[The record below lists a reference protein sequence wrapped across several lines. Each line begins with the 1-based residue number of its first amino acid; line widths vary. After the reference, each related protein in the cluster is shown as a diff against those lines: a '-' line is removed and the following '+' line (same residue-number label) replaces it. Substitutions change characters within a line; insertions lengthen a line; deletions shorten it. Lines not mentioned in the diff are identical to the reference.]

1 MQQEEAADQSEDITE
16 QMIQS
21 MNEQN
26 KTKLQRTK
34 TQERKNFLLKQINQ
48 LENEI
53 DTVEEYVLN
62 SQTLNLELRKKEL
75 ENNTNEK
82 YLMELQKLE
91 KKRDESILKSKKW
104 MMYLVQNAKKAIDSE
119 TEKINEG
126 YQKNVV
132 FFTQLILTQLQEDY
146 LTLAQTGKID
156 LTSFSKSW
164 EETRIKKKEN
174 NSITDTID
182 PLNSNKKL
190 LGLQQLNKDDKGSN
204 NFELMQ
210 KELSKEELQNI
221 LEETTNIKTIDVK
234 IVKTTLYYGN
244 LVFKP
249 QEYVYLHTQTENDK
263 RFGALNQI
271 KKNKIEILF
280 PDKSKITILLSQLQT
295 GKFSI
300 SKAFEEQN

>member
-164 EETRIKKKEN
+164 EETRIKK
-174 NSITDTID
+174 I
-182 PLNSNKKL
+182 

>member
-1 MQQEEAADQSEDITE
+1 MQQEKVTDQSEDITE
-16 QMIQS
+16 QMIRS
-21 MNEQN
+21 MKEQN
-26 KTKLQRTK
+26 ETKPQRTK

-53 DTVEEYVLN
+53 DTVEQYVLN
-62 SQTLNLELRKKEL
+62 SQTLNIELRKKEL

-82 YLMELQKLE
+82 YLMELQKLK

-132 FFTQLILTQLQEDY
+132 FLTQLILTQFQEDFRT
-146 LTLAQTGKID
+146 LTQTGKVD

-164 EETRIKKKEN
+164 EETRIKKKEKN
-174 NSITDTID
+174 PITDTID
-182 PLNSNKKL
+182 PLNSKKKL
-190 LGLQQLNKDDKGSN
+190 LDLQQLNKDENVSN
-204 NFELMQ
+204 NFGLMQ

-221 LEETTNIKTIDVK
+221 LEETTNILTIDVK
-234 IVKTTLYYGN
+234 IVKKTLYYGN

-249 QEYVYLHTQTENDK
+249 QEYVYVHTQTENDK

-280 PDKSKITILLSQLQT
+280 PDKSKISILLSQLKT
-295 GKFSI
+295 GKYSI